1 MTKMSKQKKLDSQ
14 REAKLE
20 AQVEKLKS
28 KLKKQEIP
36 TRGIESMFRLTAR
49 HQISLT
55 SLSDNKANIMISVN
69 SIILSIVVTII
80 IRNISEN
87 PNLILPT
94 FAMLL
99 TNLLTIIFAVLATRP
114 HISSGTFT
122 EDDIKAK
129 KVNLLFFGNFYNM
142 EFEDYDRAIKEMIKD
157 SEYLYG
163 NLIQDQYS
171 LGLVLAKKYKLLRT
185 CYSIFMFGIIV
196 SVIAFAVAIL
206 YMPR

>member
-14 REAKLE
+14 RETKLE

-55 SLSDNKANIMISVN
+55 SLSDNKAHIMISVN

-80 IRNISEN
+80 IRNISVN

-142 EFEDYDRAIKEMIKD
+142 EFEDYDRAIREMMKD

-171 LGLVLAKKYKLLRT
+171 LGLVLAKKYKLLRI
-185 CYSIFMFGIIV
+185 CYSIFMFGLIV

-206 YMPR
+206 YMP